1 MLRRRQDGRLRMT
14 DPNEQAIDD
23 LTALLPPLLDSLD
36 ALAFFSRR
44 LDPATFGDTLARIG
58 APDTALRAA
67 RDNLREWPGQFAEL
81 RKRMEGASDATLAA
95 YDGLRATPNEPE
107 GIRGVL
113 RALRNVPHAH
123 DALFPLARSL
133 PPVSRF
139 FLEPPARGDAEVEA
153 RLASANAE
161 GPRVLHSGG
170 EPGKRGGF
178 SLYVPEYY
186 THERQWPLVVALHG
200 GSGDGFSFL
209 WSWLPTARALGAIL
223 ISPSSIDRTWPL
235 AGEDSDTPNIAHIV
249 ESVRAQFS
257 VDPTRLLLTGMSDGG
272 TFCYVSGLEPES
284 PFTHLAPVSAAFHP
298 MLAQMADPA
307 RLRGLPVRITHG
319 AYDWMFPVSI
329 ARAAQRALAE
339 AGARVAY
346 DEVPDLSHTFPR
358 EACARILDWMNETPA
373 RAPGEGGIA

>member
-1 MLRRRQDGRLRMT
+1 MLRRRQDSKLRMT

-44 LDPATFGDTLARIG
+44 LDPATFGETLVRIG
-58 APDTALRAA
+58 GPDAALRAA

-81 RKRMEGASDATLAA
+81 RKRLEGASDATLAA
-95 YDGLRATPNEPE
+95 YDGLRATSNEPE

-123 DALFPLARSL
+123 DALFPLARGL

-209 WSWLPTARALGAIL
+209 WSWLPTARAIGAIL

-298 MLAQMADPA
+298 MLTQMAD
-307 RLRGLPVRITHG
+307 RLRVRVEDTGLS
-319 AYDWMFPVSI
+319 AD
-329 ARAAQRALAE
+329 ALLAMPAE
-339 AGARVAY
+339 ERARVAA
-346 DEVPDLSHTFPR
+346 LRTARRGSGAAPR
-358 EACARILDWMNETPA
+358 DRPPRWHSRHQP
-373 RAPGEGGIA
+373 R